1 MKRYFLGLCS
11 HYEPMDIVRHTF
23 TSGDEFSMSG
33 LRAYLAAHYG
43 ATVDHVAVYNNG
55 RTALSVALKALTK
68 RGGKVVVTSLTC
80 YAVVQAVK
88 SAGMT
93 PIFADVD
100 KKTLHF
106 GGKEL
111 EEAIKGEKDVQAIIV
126 QNNLGI
132 PADIASIEEVAK
144 AHKLVIIE
152 DLAHCAGIK
161 YADGREAGTVGR
173 AAVLSFGK
181 GKSIDTITG
190 GAVVFTDALDTPIE
204 QPTELPKKAD
214 VFRARFYPL
223 FTVIIRALYYIHPKV
238 GKAFTAGLINMHAI
252 KRSADGDVN
261 TRQRMTYWQCKLAL
275 GQLQALPHQGRGP
288 IREFYLVHDRETLLN
303 KLEKEG
309 YFFDDVWYT
318 TPVAPERY
326 FKKADFH
333 PESCPVATEL
343 ARGIINLPTWYDKS
357 DLKPALKIIKDYAL
371 DPELAEAEFNGI
383 MTPSEK
389 KAKIKAEKAAR
400 KKEKKAAKKAK
411 KAKKAGKNPKKVEKT
426 ERVERAKKEIT
437 KKEEQKKSEEPKK
450 EQEKLDANHDSEG
463 SSRQRERTIGSAPV
477 TNRGSEEMQARLQST
492 SDEDSGAKRQ
502 TGRTT
507 GARGSMVSSE
517 SSPESKNKAKGNA
530 IMKQAPKKLT
540 DREKLKLELES
551 GKKGG
556 PSVI

>member
-23 TSGDEFSMSG
+23 ASGDEFSLSG

-55 RTALSVALKALTK
+55 RTALNVALKALTK

-80 YAVVQAVK
+80 YAVIQAVK

-111 EEAIKGEKDVQAIIV
+111 EEAIKDEKNVQAVIV

-144 AHKLVIIE
+144 ANKLVIIE

-181 GKSIDTITG
+181 GKSIDTVTG
-190 GAVVFTDALDTPIE
+190 GAVVLTDALDTPIE
-204 QPTELPKKAD
+204 QPTDLPKKAD

-223 FTVIIRALYYIHPKV
+223 FSVIIRALYYIHPKV

-252 KRSADGDVN
+252 KRSADGDIN
-261 TRQRMTYWQCKLAL
+261 TRHRMTYWQCKLAMF
-275 GQLQALPHQGRGP
+275 QLQSLPHQGRGP
-288 IREFYLVHDRETLLN
+288 IRDFYLVHDRETLLN

-318 TPVAPERY
+318 VPVAPERY

-343 ARGIINLPTWYDKS
+343 AREIINLPTWYDKS

-371 DPELAEAEFNGI
+371 EPELAEADFNGI

-389 KAKIKAEKAAR
+389 KAKIKAEKAAH
-400 KKEKKAAKKAK
+400 KKAKKAAKKAK
-411 KAKKAGKNPKKVEKT
+411 KAEKSKKGSKKTEKAEKVEKAG
-426 ERVERAKKEIT
+426 ESEKAK
-437 KKEEQKKSEEPKK
+437 
-450 EQEKLDANHDSEG
+450 KLDANHDSERSKEKPAKKVEPKKKTEG
-463 SSRQRERTIGSAPV
+463 ASTNQDSEESSRQRERTIGSTPV
-477 TNRGSEEMQARLQST
+477 T
-492 SDEDSGAKRQ
+492 
-502 TGRTT
+502 TGRAT
-507 GARGSMVSSE
+507 GVRGDLVSDS
-517 SSPESKNKAKGNA
+517 SKNKAKGNA

>member
-55 RTALSVALKALTK
+55 RTALSVALKALAK

-132 PADIASIEEVAK
+132 PADITSIEEVAK

-411 KAKKAGKNPKKVEKT
+411 KAKEGSKKTDETKKTEKAGESEK
-426 ERVERAKKEIT
+426 AK
-437 KKEEQKKSEEPKK
+437 
-450 EQEKLDANHDSEG
+450 KLDANHASERSKEKPAKKVEPKKTEGASTNQDSEE
-463 SSRQRERTIGSAPV
+463 SSRQRERTIGSTPV
-477 TNRGSEEMQARLQST
+477 T
-492 SDEDSGAKRQ
+492 
-502 TGRTT
+502 TGRAT
-507 GARGSMVSSE
+507 GVRGDLVSD
-517 SSPESKNKAKGNA
+517 SSKKEAKGNA